1 MSEQETDGFERLADL
16 VEDELVRRPGWIT
29 LTRVGWVAKG
39 LVYATIAWA
48 TILIAADD
56 RADTNGD
63 GDAGYTGFVSV
74 MAADPWTRAGL
85 VLVAAGLVLYV
96 AFRLVSVALI
106 DGTDADAW
114 AHRAGYLVSAMTY
127 AAIAVIAAVAAAVG
141 RPTGSDRGLVESA
154 SKALLE
160 TQPGRVVLAVSGVV
174 TCGVALYF
182 AAKGLR
188 KSFLDELDLD
198 GDHAFERWTVAVTG
212 SVGWVG
218 RAIVLAAVGAFVT
231 WAAVTA
237 DPDQARGL
245 DRSLQRLADSG
256 AGRSL
261 VALTGVLLA
270 FYALFC
276 VVSARHQ
283 DPTWRHEEGARPS
296 TTRDSRSDPVS
307 RRPTPSG

>member
-1 MSEQETDGFERLADL
+1 MTQHEADGFERLADL
-16 VEDELVRRPGWIT
+16 VEDELRRRPGWIR
-29 LTRVGWVAKG
+29 LTRIGWIAKG

-48 TILIAADD
+48 TILIAVDD
-56 RADTNGD
+56 RASTD

-85 VLVAAGLVLYV
+85 VFVAVGLVLYV
-96 AFRLVSVALI
+96 VFRLVSVALI
-106 DGTDADAW
+106 EGTDADAW
-114 AHRAGYLVSAMTY
+114 AHRAGYLISAITY
-127 AAIAVIAAVAAAVG
+127 AVIAVVAAIAAAVG

-188 KSFLDELDLD
+188 KSFLDELDLE
-198 GDHAFERWTVAVTG
+198 GDHPVEKWTVAVTG
-212 SVGWVG
+212 SVGWIG

-231 WAAVTA
+231 WAAVSA

-256 AGRSL
+256 AGRAL
-261 VALTGVLLA
+261 VALTGILLA

-283 DPTWRHEEGARPS
+283 DPTWHADEG
-296 TTRDSRSDPVS
+296 
-307 RRPTPSG
+307 